1 MNENNE
7 SRVDLRAFPT
17 PQEIVEELDKYIIG
31 QNEAK
36 RAVAIAVRNH
46 FRRKVLP
53 QSVRDEIS
61 PKNILMIGPTGV
73 GKTEIARR
81 LARFIKA
88 PFVKVEVTKFT
99 EVGYVGRDVD
109 SIVRELVE
117 AAIGIVKERERKKVE
132 RTARRRAEERVL
144 AALPATAKGGRGS
157 LLGGESG
164 EEGNEDPRVARRALL
179 EDLRRGALDEMEIEV
194 EVQEARL
201 KVMDLTMIPGMEEV
215 GIHLQEMLEESV
227 PKRKKRKR
235 MTVRAALEQFVEEE
249 LEAALDMDKIVM
261 EGKALAEEMGIVFL
275 DEIDKIAA
283 RGHAGAGPDV
293 SREGVQ
299 RDLLPLVEG
308 TSVVT
313 KYGMVRTD
321 HILFIAA
328 GAFHM
333 SKPSDLIPELQ
344 GRFPVRV
351 ELRSLNADDFRRIL
365 VEPENALTRQ
375 YTWLLSTEG
384 IDLTF
389 TEDGIQELAETA
401 AKANEALEDIGARRL
416 HTIMERCLQEILFS
430 GKPGEKFTID
440 AAYVRQALKD
450 VLGDQDLQR
459 YIL

>member
-1 MNENNE
+1 
-7 SRVDLRAFPT
+7 
-17 PQEIVEELDKYIIG
+17 
-31 QNEAK
+31 
-36 RAVAIAVRNH
+36 
-46 FRRKVLP
+46 
-53 QSVRDEIS
+53 
-61 PKNILMIGPTGV
+61 
-73 GKTEIARR
+73 
-81 LARFIKA
+81 
-88 PFVKVEVTKFT
+88 
-99 EVGYVGRDVD
+99 
-109 SIVRELVE
+109 
-117 AAIGIVKERERKKVE
+117 
-132 RTARRRAEERVL
+132 
-144 AALPATAKGGRGS
+144 
-157 LLGGESG
+157 
-164 EEGNEDPRVARRALL
+164 
-179 EDLRRGALDEMEIEV
+179 
-194 EVQEARL
+194 
-201 KVMDLTMIPGMEEV
+201 MDLTMIPGMEEV

-283 RGHAGAGPDV
+283 RGQAGAGPDV

-430 GKPGEKFTID
+430 GKPGQKFTID

>member
-7 SRVDLRAFPT
+7 SRVDLRSFPT
-17 PQEIVEELDKYIIG
+17 PKEIVEELDKYIIG

-36 RAVAIAVRNH
+36 RAVAIAIRNH

-53 QSVRDEIS
+53 ESVRDEIT

-73 GKTEIARR
+73 GKTEISRR
-81 LARFIKA
+81 LARYIKA

-144 AALPATAKGGRGS
+144 AALPPSVKGGRGP
-157 LLGGESG
+157 LLEESG
-164 EEGNEDPRVARRALL
+164 EEGNDDPRAVRRALL
-179 EDLRRGALDEMEIEV
+179 EDLRRGSFDDAEIEV
-194 EVQEARL
+194 EVHEARL
-201 KVMDLTMIPGMEEV
+201 KVMDLTMIPGMEEM

-235 MTVRAALEQFVEEE
+235 LSVRLALEQFVEEE
-249 LEAALDMDKIVM
+249 LEAALDMDKVVS
-261 EGKALAEEMGIVFL
+261 EGKALAEEMGMVFL
-275 DEIDKIAA
+275 DELDKIAS

-308 TSVVT
+308 TSVIT

-321 HILFIAA
+321 HILFVAA

-351 ELRSLNADDFRRIL
+351 ELGSLNADDFKRIL

-375 YTWLLSTEG
+375 YKWLLTTEG
-384 IDLTF
+384 IDIHF
-389 TEDGIQELAETA
+389 TDDGVQELAKTA
-401 AKANEALEDIGARRL
+401 AKANEVMEDIGARRL
-416 HTIMERCLQEILFS
+416 HTIMERCLQDISFS
-430 GKPGEKFTID
+430 GTPGEKYTID
-440 AAYVRQALKD
+440 AAYVRRALKD
-450 VLGDQDLQR
+450 ALRDEDLQR

>member
-1 MNENNE
+1 MGENNE
-7 SRVDLRAFPT
+7 SRIDLRSFPT
-17 PQEIVEELDKYIIG
+17 PREIVEELDKYIIG
-31 QNEAK
+31 QKEAK
-36 RAVAIAVRNH
+36 RAVAIAIRNH

-53 QSVRDEIS
+53 QSVRDEIT

-109 SIVRELVE
+109 SIVRELVQ
-117 AAIGIVKERERKKVE
+117 AAIGIVREREIKKVE

-144 AALPATAKGGRGS
+144 AALPPGLRGPRGP
-157 LLGGESG
+157 LLGESS
-164 EEGNEDPRVARRALL
+164 EALSDDPRATRRALL
-179 EDLRRGALDEMEIEV
+179 DELRRGTFDDVEIEV
-194 EVQEARL
+194 EVQEARVKL
-201 KVMDLTMIPGMEEV
+201 MDLSTIPGMEEM

-235 MTVRAALEQFVEEE
+235 LPVRLALEQFMEEE
-249 LEAALDMDKIVM
+249 LEAALDMDKIAT

-275 DEIDKIAA
+275 DELDKIAS

-313 KYGMVRTD
+313 KWGVVRTD

-351 ELRSLNADDFRRIL
+351 ELDSLNVEDFKRIL

-375 YTWLLSTEG
+375 YRWLLSTEG
-384 IDLTF
+384 IDIEF
-389 TEDGIQELAETA
+389 TGDGIEELAQTA
-401 AKANEALEDIGARRL
+401 ARANERMEDIGARRL
-416 HTIMERCLQEILFS
+416 HTIMERCLQEISFS
-430 GKPGEKFTID
+430 GQPGEKYTID
-440 AAYVRQALKD
+440 AEFVRNALKD
-450 VLGDQDLQR
+450 ALEDEDLQR